1 MTEKYLAETTYHIE
15 MTDWASSARLDI
27 LDDQRIFMAPGAV
40 AINLIDEEDEDHA
53 LEEYVPL
60 EVALYLDE
68 TGRAEKYEIFWPEGS
83 PSLDDDMN
91 ELQERFLDDFRD
103 ADWRHGPAD
112 HFSGPVS
119 LNTLENAA
127 ARTFQTHI
135 GRCLQTLPDDV
146 VIDLWNKQTQ
156 DLYPE
161 NRVLPNSIETV
172 STFYGGDVDGLE
184 EAIQCL
190 GGNDQYSLTE
200 HWVTFPHPDFIP
212 VTSDDPRT
220 LMNFN
225 DLSEFILEN
234 PEQLQAHNL
243 NLTQLSKMAVPLEGV
258 QYSLPKVNKA
268 SEQTQLQTVRQQ
280 RSNLEERLKEV
291 ESELAILKAEHE
303 ETKNLFGSL
312 IQLSKEDLK
321 TAKAVLQQYQ
331 LPVNLLGNV
340 IGECHYHDI
349 DPRTPEGLMFGVGQT
364 CCNKI
369 NEEIEKKLGVHD
381 AFELTEWDSLDFTLD
396 MDLAGRRALR
406 SAMKEHPELQ
416 LSHTAQLA
424 LMEFSDIELRTESQ
438 QIHQKQGRGR

>member
-1 MTEKYLAETTYHIE
+1 MTEKYLVEASYDIE

-27 LDDQRIFMAPGAV
+27 LDEQRIFMAPGAIS
-40 AINLIDEEDEDHA
+40 INLIDEEDEDHD

-91 ELQERFLDDFRD
+91 DLQEHILDDFRD

-127 ARTFQTHI
+127 ARTFQAHI
-135 GRCLQTLPDDV
+135 GRCLQALPDEV
-146 VIDLWNKQTQ
+146 IIDLWNKQTE

-172 STFYGGDVDGLE
+172 SKFYGGDVDGLE

-190 GGNDQYSLTE
+190 GGNDRYSLTE

-220 LMNFN
+220 LMDFN
-225 DLSEFILEN
+225 DLSEFVLEN
-234 PEQLQAHNL
+234 PELLETHNL
-243 NLTQLSKMAVPLEGV
+243 SLPQLSKMAVPLEGV
-258 QYSLPKVNKA
+258 QYSLPKVKEA
-268 SEQTQLQTVRQQ
+268 SEQTQLQTVCQQ

-291 ESELAILKAEHE
+291 ESELAILKVEHE

-312 IQLSKEDLK
+312 TQLSKENLK

-349 DPRTPEGLMFGVGQT
+349 DPRTPEGLMYGVGQT
-364 CCNKI
+364 CCSKI
-369 NEEIEKKLGVHD
+369 NEEIEKKYGVPE
-381 AFELTEWDSLDFTLD
+381 AFELTEWDSMDFTLD
-396 MDLAGRRALR
+396 MDLAARRALR
-406 SAMKEHPELQ
+406 SAMKENPKLQ
-416 LSHTAQLA
+416 LSNTAQLA
-424 LMEFSDIELRTESQ
+424 LVQFTSMDLRSEQEHIQ
-438 QIHQKQGRGR
+438 QKHGRGR